1 MSVIRLT
8 KELKIKL
15 LNSIES
21 GMFDTSQFPELLLDA
36 PQEIDCNTLSEERL
50 DQIIAIWEKN
60 LKK

>member
-1 MSVIRLT
+1 MIVVLT

-15 LNSIES
+15 LNAI
-21 GMFDTSQFPELLLDA
+21 GAGQIDTALFPELTLDA

-50 DQIIAIWEKN
+50 DQIIAIWEKT